1 MEYDIRPLSFGEI
14 LDRSF
19 RVLMDNA
26 LVLIAIAAV
35 LLVPVRLMMSGGR
48 IMFFVAEIA
57 VLAAGLLV
65 HAALVHA
72 TTECYLGQT
81 AAVEQ
86 SYRFGWSIYWP
97 FIGTFLLAY
106 LVPALAVV
114 VPMVVVGVLIAKT
127 APSPALAILIG
138 VAAGAIVFFIV
149 IRWSLIGPIMIVERR
164 YGRAAMKRSS
174 ALVKGAWWRTLG
186 ILLAAGLIIQVPAAV
201 LGLIWNSI
209 PILGAILTG
218 LTSAIGSAYS
228 TIVLVLYYF
237 DRRCRVEDFDLKRL
251 AEQVRAESTQFG
263 PSTPG
268 VPTVG

>member
-14 LDRSF
+14 LDRAF
-19 RVLMDNA
+19 RVLIDHA
-26 LVLIAIAAV
+26 LVLISIAAV
-35 LLVPVRLMMSGGR
+35 LLIPVRLMMSGGR
-48 IMFFVAEIA
+48 IMMFVAEIA
-57 VLAAGLLV
+57 VLVAALLV
-65 HAALVHA
+65 HAALIHA

-81 AAVEQ
+81 AGLEQ

-97 FIGTFLLAY
+97 FVGTY
-106 LVPALAVV
+106 LFVYVVPALAVV
-114 VPMVVVGVLIAKT
+114 VPMIVLDVIIAKT
-127 APSPALAILIG
+127 APSPALAIVLAL
-138 VAAGAIVFFIV
+138 AAGAILFFIV

-174 ALVKGAWWRTLG
+174 ELVNAAWWRTLG

-201 LGLIWNSI
+201 LGLVWNSI

-228 TIVLVLYYF
+228 NIVLVLYYF

-251 AEQVRAESTQFG
+251 AEQVRAESAPFG
-263 PSTPG
+263 PAAPG